1 MDAFS
6 IKGHFD
12 GRAVVLD
19 EPFNLQVGQQVRVF
33 AETAIE
39 DQSPKELSPAE
50 KIAALRKLQASFNL
64 TPEQVDAW
72 CRDVRAERDAW
83 PDRTGQQ

>member
-19 EPFNLQVGQQVRVF
+19 EPFNLLVGQEVRVYVEPKTL
-33 AETAIE
+33 ETSA
-39 DQSPKELSPAE
+39 AE

-64 TPEQVDAW
+64 TPAQIDEW
-72 CRDVRAERDAW
+72 CQEIRAERDAW
-83 PDRTGQQ
+83 PDRTKEK